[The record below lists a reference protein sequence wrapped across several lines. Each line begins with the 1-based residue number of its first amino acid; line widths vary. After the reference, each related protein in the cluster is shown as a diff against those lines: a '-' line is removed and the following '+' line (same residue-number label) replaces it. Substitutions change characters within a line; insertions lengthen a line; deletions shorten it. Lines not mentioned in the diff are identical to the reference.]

1 MKRAA
6 AVKLQIEITQK
17 EELMAASARIES
29 SKRTGT
35 LYLAL
40 ELSRDT
46 WELGFTIGL
55 GQRPRRRGMPA
66 ADLER
71 LEAEIAW
78 AKKRFGLR
86 PGARLVSCYEA
97 GRDGFW
103 LHRFLRAAGVEN
115 HVVDSSSIQV
125 HRRRKQAKTDGLD
138 VDKLL
143 TMLVRYDQGEPKV
156 WSVVRVPSAEEEDNR
171 HLHRELIALKR
182 ERTRLRNRV
191 KGLLFG
197 VGVRLEGKGDLPKQ
211 LEQAR
216 QWDGGRLPPALHCR
230 LLREHRRLGLIEEQ
244 IRELESERLEIV
256 REAREP
262 AIEKVRQLLMLRG
275 IGINSAW
282 LYVMEFFAWREFRN
296 RKQVGALAGLTPMP
310 YQSGG
315 VMREQGIS
323 KAGNRLVRGMAI
335 EIAWGWL
342 RYQPRSKLSQWYQ
355 ERFGGGG
362 RRARKIGIVAL
373 ARKLLVELWKY
384 LETGVIPDGAVVA

>member
-1 MKRAA
+1 
-6 AVKLQIEITQK
+6 
-17 EELMAASARIES
+17 
-29 SKRTGT
+29 
-35 LYLAL
+35 
-40 ELSRDT
+40 
-46 WELGFTIGL
+46 
-55 GQRPRRRGMPA
+55 
-66 ADLER
+66 
-71 LEAEIAW
+71 
-78 AKKRFGLR
+78 
-86 PGARLVSCYEA
+86 
-97 GRDGFW
+97 
-103 LHRFLRAAGVEN
+103 
-115 HVVDSSSIQV
+115 
-125 HRRRKQAKTDGLD
+125 
-138 VDKLL
+138 
-143 TMLVRYDQGEPKV
+143 
-156 WSVVRVPSAEEEDNR
+156 
-171 HLHRELIALKR
+171 
-182 ERTRLRNRV
+182 
-191 KGLLFG
+191 
-197 VGVRLEGKGDLPKQ
+197 
-211 LEQAR
+211 
-216 QWDGGRLPPALHCR
+216 
-230 LLREHRRLGLIEEQ
+230 LGLIEEQ